1 MSKKLLILLLV
12 AMLPACTL
20 KQAVSR
26 GADIA
31 SSKDPGK
38 ALEQAS
44 VALAKQKAVQYAEDP
59 ARIEKDMKLLKSEYD
74 KVMSVLYKAVGKEWG
89 VKETKVPT
97 KKEYVKYVQNYKS
110 RAIVDFD
117 KLTVTVET
125 LVPEKREESLRN
137 AIVTTLLTPD
147 DPRSVDLFSDKSVQL
162 KGKPYLHGMVLDQAQ
177 KPITEQAQAEK
188 FAGWL
193 VKNGIK
199 ERSIESGEGKKTVYY
214 AEFPLI
220 KNFSN
225 RKADEY
231 RPIVAKYGKKLNV
244 SESLIFAF
252 IRTESN
258 FNPFAMSGVPAYGM
272 MQLVPASGGRDA
284 YRRAKGLDQ
293 APTKEYLFN
302 AENNIELGA
311 TYVALLRDE
320 YFAPVQ
326 NPVSREYCV
335 ISGYNTGSG
344 NVLKTFSKK
353 RDEAFNAINGMQP
366 PDVYEKL
373 RTGLPYEETRQYLA
387 KVVGYRKD
395 YLSD

>member
-1 MSKKLLILLLV
+1 MSRKLLILLLV
-12 AMLPACTL
+12 AMLPSCTL

-26 GADIA
+26 GVDIA

-38 ALEQAS
+38 ALEKAS
-44 VALAKQKAVQYAEDP
+44 TAFAKQKAEQYAEDP
-59 ARIEKDMKLLKSEYD
+59 ARIEKDMKLLKAEYD
-74 KVMSVLYKAVGKEWG
+74 KVMAVLYKAVGKEWG

-162 KGKPYLHGMVLDQAQ
+162 KGKPYLNGMVLDQAQ

-188 FAGWL
+188 FADWL
-193 VKNGIK
+193 VKSGIK
-199 ERSIESGEGKKTVYY
+199 ERSIESGEGNKTVYY

-225 RKADEY
+225 RKAEEY

-293 APTKEYLFN
+293 PPTKEYLFN
-302 AENNIELGA
+302 AENNIQLGA
-311 TYVALLRDE
+311 TFVALLRDE
-320 YFAPVQ
+320 YFASVE

-353 RDEAFNAINGMQP
+353 RGEAFNAINGMQP
-366 PDVYEKL
+366 PEVYEKL